1 MHGVDKDVKLIS
13 EKLGTCHRAL
23 HLTLSYLLFWGFLG
37 GGCCKK
43 YIPKVY
49 HLAQFLSVQYNSVK
63 WCTLFGS
70 RYNHSF

>member
-13 EKLGTCHRAL
+13 EKSMGTCHRAL

-43 YIPKVY
+43 YIP
-49 HLAQFLSVQYNSVK
+49 
-63 WCTLFGS
+63 
-70 RYNHSF
+70 